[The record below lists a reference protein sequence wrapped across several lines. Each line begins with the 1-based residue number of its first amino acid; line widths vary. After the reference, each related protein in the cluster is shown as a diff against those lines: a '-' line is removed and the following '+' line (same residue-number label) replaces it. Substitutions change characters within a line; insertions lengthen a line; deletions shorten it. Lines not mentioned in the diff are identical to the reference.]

1 MPPSIF
7 KIMTGDGDLPLIV
20 ITTGTAGGPSHLLV
34 GGLQLAG
41 NSSTFKR
48 RQESKV
54 SWTPYVTPRKVGLVE
69 SDKRDK
75 TRKVSISFLVKHP
88 KYGKYV
94 RRRTVLHVHD
104 EKNESHEGD
113 RVEIAECRP
122 ISKTK
127 NWVVTRIVEKASA
140 AQAAEADAVAAEA
153 AETAEAETTE
163 AAGEDASS

>member
-1 MPPSIF
+1 
-7 KIMTGDGDLPLIV
+7 L
-20 ITTGTAGGPSHLLV
+20 AHLTDI
-34 GGLQLAG
+34 AIPER
-41 NSSTFKR
+41 S
-48 RQESKV
+48 
-54 SWTPYVTPRKVGLVE
+54 PRKVGLVE

-75 TRKVSISFLVKHP
+75 TRKVSITFLVKHT
-88 KYGKYV
+88 KYGKYM

-140 AQAAEADAVAAEA
+140 AKAAEAAAVAAEEAEKAEA
-153 AETAEAETTE
+153 AETT
-163 AAGEDASS
+163 GEDAAS